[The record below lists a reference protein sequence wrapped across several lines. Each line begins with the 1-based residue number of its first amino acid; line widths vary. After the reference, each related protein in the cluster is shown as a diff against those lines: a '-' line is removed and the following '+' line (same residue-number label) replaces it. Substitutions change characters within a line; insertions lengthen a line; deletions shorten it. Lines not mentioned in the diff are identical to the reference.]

1 MDLIIKGGRIVDLKM
16 GIDEVLDVYI
26 KDAKISSIQKPSEC
40 QTTDFKNTK
49 TINAHGKVVVPG
61 LIDVHTHLREP
72 GYEHK
77 ETIKTGT
84 HSAAAGGFTAVCCMA
99 NTNPV
104 NDNKSVTQHILE
116 KAHKEG
122 YVKVYP
128 IGAISKGLKG
138 KKLADFHELKDAGVV
153 AISDD
158 GNPVMNSALM
168 SKAMEYAKEL
178 NLSIVSHCEDI
189 FLSSSGMMHE
199 GLVSNRLG
207 LKGIPS
213 AAEAIMV
220 ARDILL
226 SELTDAPIHIAHVS
240 TEASIRLI
248 RQAKK
253 WGLKVTAETA
263 PHYFTLTDEAVTN
276 LDTNTKMNPPL
287 RSKKDVE
294 AIKEALADGTI
305 DVIATDHAPHH
316 LKEKDVA
323 FDKAKTGI
331 VGLETALPLT
341 LKLIE
346 EGVLTLGNAISKL
359 TCNPARILK
368 IEGGSLMVGKPA
380 DITLIDLERSYVV
393 DIYAFKS
400 KSKNS
405 PFHGWKLKGKAILT
419 IVDGQIISKDA

>member
-1 MDLIIKGGRIVDLKM
+1 MDLIIKGGRIVDPQT

-26 KDAKISSIQKPSEC
+26 KDTKISSIQKPGEC

-84 HSAAAGGFTAVCCMA
+84 HSAAGGGFTAVCCMA

-104 NDNKSVTQHILE
+104 NDNKSVTRYILE

-128 IGAISKGLKG
+128 IGAISKGLTG
-138 KKLADFHELKDAGVV
+138 KELADFHELKDAGVV

-168 SKAMEYAKEL
+168 RKAMEYAKEL
-178 NLSIVSHCEDI
+178 NLPIVSHCEDI
-189 FLSSSGMMHE
+189 LLSSSGMMHE
-199 GLVSNRLG
+199 GPVSNRLG

-248 RQAKK
+248 KQAKK

-287 RSKKDVE
+287 RSKKDIE
-294 AIKEALADGTI
+294 AVKEALADGTI
-305 DVIATDHAPHH
+305 DVIATDHAPHSP
-316 LKEKDVA
+316 KEKDVV

-346 EGVLTLGNAISKL
+346 EGVLTLADAISKL
-359 TCNPARILK
+359 TCDPARIFK

-380 DITLIDLERSYVV
+380 DITLIDLERPYVV

-419 IVDGQIISKDA
+419 IVDGQIIFEDT